1 MRIGNIVQYYA
12 AGAALATDVVEFE
25 PGLARIALA
34 RWGSA
39 LQFHRVY
46 RALDVLQ
53 QVFDASALPDVGLVA
68 ERVGMEKCV
77 ALAESGEGRTF
88 REWFWRA
95 AEEVLADTGT
105 LDEQV
110 ASRLER
116 MVGLHSPLPR
126 DLLIAMAND
135 GSPEGLAARLGGDE
149 SLQRQ
154 RQFSA
159 ERFRRLIL
167 QKDIELP
174 SPDGPCICGSGSPF
188 ATCCGRILL

>member
-1 MRIGNIVQYYA
+1 MPLKFRY
-12 AGAALATDVVEFE
+12 LRRTT
-25 PGLARIALA
+25 LARIALA
-34 RWGSA
+34 RWGSG

-53 QVFDASALPDVGLVA
+53 QIFDASALPDVGLVA

-77 ALAESGEGRTF
+77 ALAESAEGRTF
-88 REWFWRA
+88 REWFWRT

-116 MVGLHSPLPR
+116 MVELRSALPS
-126 DLLIAMAND
+126 DLLIAMANN
-135 GSPEGLAARLGGDE
+135 GSPEGLAARPGGDE

-159 ERFRRLIL
+159 ERLRRLIL
-167 QKDIELP
+167 QQDRELP

-188 ATCCGRILL
+188 ATCCGRILLFA